1 MQKIKVGDQ
10 VIYKN
15 ASTEYDHPMTVAKIE
30 KNIYVHCLD
39 GEIHKIVHVDNLIR
53 CEAVDVVIEK

>member
-1 MQKIKVGDQ
+1 MQKIKVGDK

-15 ASTEYDHPMTVAKIE
+15 ASPEYDHPMTVAKIE

-39 GEIHKIVHVDNLIR
+39 GDIHKLIHVDNLII
-53 CEAVDVVIEK
+53 CEVDMVIEK